1 MYIGLFI
8 FVSPPIFVKFK
19 VLCQIQM
26 KSLKKKIG
34 MGQTMNESVRIKLV
48 TVTVTVLFSI
58 ILIFQAKG
66 SCGIFRPQY
75 LFSIQFS

>member
-1 MYIGLFI
+1 
-8 FVSPPIFVKFK
+8 
-19 VLCQIQM
+19 M

-48 TVTVTVLFSI
+48 TVSVTVLFSI

-66 SCGIFRPQY
+66 SHAIFRPQY

>member
-1 MYIGLFI
+1 MSNTNG
-8 FVSPPIFVKFK
+8 K
-19 VLCQIQM
+19 
-26 KSLKKKIG
+26 LKKKIG

-48 TVTVTVLFSI
+48 LSPTVTVLFSI